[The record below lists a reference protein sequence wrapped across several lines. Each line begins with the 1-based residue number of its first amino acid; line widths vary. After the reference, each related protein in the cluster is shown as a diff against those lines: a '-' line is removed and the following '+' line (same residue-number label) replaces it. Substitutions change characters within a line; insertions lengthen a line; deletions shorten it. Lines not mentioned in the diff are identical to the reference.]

1 MKTTTAL
8 VLVLLLSLPP
18 SPGLALA
25 QQSTSNP
32 ARPRPE
38 SERLRQEL
46 LLLLS
51 DVQSA
56 SAVLSA
62 QSSYDEFMRD
72 IGKINKRLSSIR
84 SKYRTPLSRG
94 DHKALGAPISD
105 ACAAL
110 YAAATDWKQ
119 VRLAAIELA
128 GAQRAVNNAASW
140 EADFYQRQLRAAQV
154 KHAEAQRQL
163 TDHTKTALALVHTAT
178 RAQEESSKQAVA
190 ARK

>member
-1 MKTTTAL
+1 MKTITTL
-8 VLVLLLSLPP
+8 VLVLLMSLSP
-18 SPGLALA
+18 SLTLA
-25 QQSTSNP
+25 QQSASSPT
-32 ARPRPE
+32 RPRTE

-46 LLLLS
+46 LLLLT

-62 QSSYDEFMRD
+62 RSSYDEFMRD

-84 SKYRTPLSRG
+84 SKYRIPLSRG

-128 GAQRAVNNAASW
+128 GAQRAVNSAASW

-154 KHAEAQRQL
+154 KHAEAQRLL